1 MKFKSLI
8 ASLLIATAFVACDDA
23 TTIGTSLVDD
33 DVAVIIDS
41 CFTVTGQSFETE
53 GVQSRTLT
61 QLLGDV
67 NIDGFGRMS
76 STVYTQFMPASE
88 MDTTGVTTA
97 SIDSLK
103 LIMTVEKGAFVGD
116 SITPM
121 GLKVYPLTKLLP
133 SPIYSND
140 ELSDY
145 YDSSKVLGS
154 AIYNTTGMTM
164 ADTTSYV
171 YIQVQMPVELGQ
183 EMFTK
188 YKENPT
194 NFTNPDLFCENV
206 FKGIHIDNSY
216 GSGRMTRIAGSS
228 MLMYYHS
235 TYYDEDIEADTT
247 TYSTGLYWSVT
258 PEVVTNNRIKVE
270 LASNLKEMVA
280 NGDNII
286 TAPIGYDVELTFPA
300 REILSSY
307 RSNNSDLKVIN
318 TLSFNIPVDTIENNA
333 GITPPP
339 YLLMIK
345 KNKREEFFA
354 NNSINDN
361 ISSFY
366 AAYDSTNKCYTFSS
380 MRDYILDLLDKD
392 EVTDD
397 DVTFVLCPVTVET
410 ETTSSYYT
418 TTTSITGIIPYID
431 EPAMV
436 KVLLDEA
443 KIKFAFST
451 QSKIF

>member
-8 ASLLIATAFVACDDA
+8 ASLAIATAFVACDDA

-53 GVQSRTLT
+53 GIQSRTLS
-61 QLLGDV
+61 QLIGDV

-76 STVYTQFMPASE
+76 STVYTQFMPSSE
-88 MDTTGVTTA
+88 LDTTGVTAAT
-97 SIDSLK
+97 IDSLK
-103 LIMTVEKGAFVGD
+103 LIMTVDKGAFVGD
-116 SITPM
+116 SIAPM
-121 GLKVYPLTKLLP
+121 GLKVYPLTKILP

-140 ELSDY
+140 DLSSY
-145 YDSSKVLGS
+145 YDSSSVLGS
-154 AIYNTTGMTM
+154 TIYNATGMTQ
-164 ADTTSYV
+164 ADTTSYF
-171 YIQVQMPVELGQ
+171 YIQVPMPVELGR
-183 EMFTK
+183 EIFTQ
-188 YKENPT
+188 YKKNPT

-216 GSGRMTRIAGSS
+216 GSGRMTRVAGTS
-228 MLMYYHS
+228 MLMYYHG
-235 TYYDEDIEADTT
+235 TYYDEDIAADTT
-247 TYSTGLYWSVT
+247 VYGTGVYLSVT
-258 PEVVTNNRIKVE
+258 PEVVTNNRIKLE
-270 LASNLKEMVA
+270 MANSLKEMVA
-280 NGDNII
+280 KGDNII

-300 REILSSY
+300 REILASY
-307 RSNNSDLKVIN
+307 HSNTSDLKVIN
-318 TLSFNIPVDTIENNA
+318 TLTFNIPVDTIANNG

-339 YLLMIK
+339 YLLMVK
-345 KNKREEFFA
+345 KSKRDEFFA

-366 AAYDSTNKCYTFSS
+366 AAYDSTNECYTFSS
-380 MRDYILDLLDKD
+380 MRDYILDLVDKD
-392 EVTDD
+392 EITDD

-418 TTTSITGIIPYID
+418 STTSVTSIIPYID